1 MVLGFSSLI
10 CKSQGKKRLK
20 GKKGQVVT
28 QSLSKKDKLFSY
40 FITSAGQRASK
51 HSKKICKFNFSF
63 ENTLTT
69 VSFEKG
75 GSGKINMTLINLFF
89 SRKSCLPVAPSEI
102 N

>member
-1 MVLGFSSLI
+1 M
-10 CKSQGKKRLK
+10 
-20 GKKGQVVT
+20 T

-40 FITSAGQRASK
+40 FITSVGKRASK

-89 SRKSCLPVAPSEI
+89 FKEKVPTCCSE
-102 N
+102 